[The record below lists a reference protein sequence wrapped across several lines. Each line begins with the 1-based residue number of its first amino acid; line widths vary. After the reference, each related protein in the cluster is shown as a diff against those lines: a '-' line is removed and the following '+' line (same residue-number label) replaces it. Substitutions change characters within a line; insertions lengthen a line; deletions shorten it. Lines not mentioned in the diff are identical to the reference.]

1 MDALKMMN
9 EAVNYIENHLTETVD
24 FDEAARVACCS
35 RYHFQ
40 RMFSFLAGVTLSE
53 YIRRRRL
60 TLAAFELEN
69 EDTKI
74 INIAMKYGYHSPDSF
89 ARAFQSQ
96 HGVTPTEARRKGTS
110 LKAFPRMTFQLSVKG
125 GTEMNYRIEEK
136 AAFHVV
142 GKKKKVNL
150 IYQGVNPEIAEFTRS
165 ISDRTFNQ
173 IGSLSDQD
181 PTGLLSVSANFTED
195 RSKKGQLDYYL
206 AAATTK
212 QAPENLERLDI
223 PALTWAVFTVEGPFP
238 DALQDVWGRIFS
250 EWFPS
255 SDYELTDGP
264 EILWN
269 EEDAEEGS
277 TVKSEIWIPV
287 AKK

>member
-74 INIAMKYGYHSPDSF
+74 INITMKYGYQSPDSF
-89 ARAFQSQ
+89 ARAFQNQ
-96 HGVTPTEARRKGTS
+96 HGVTPTEAKKNGTS

-150 IYQGVNPEIAEFTRS
+150 IYHGANPEIAEFVGS
-165 ISDRTFNQ
+165 IGHTTIRQ
-173 IGSLSDQD
+173 IESLSDQE

-212 QAPENLERLDI
+212 QASANLERLDI
-223 PALTWAVFTVEGPFP
+223 PALTWAVFTVEGTFP

-255 SDYELTDGP
+255 SDYELAEGP

-269 EEDAEEGS
+269 EEDVEEGS